1 MTWRTDTNPFAKTH
15 SYLRNV
21 LTSGEQN
28 KTNWLQSSIVFCLT
42 WHMYEFHQKTPGFS
56 LLRCKNIL
64 RKWINE
70 TRFIKSTF
78 NNSLISKLLSIRS
91 LTDIISF
98 FATFFFRFWQWYLTW
113 LLSRFF
119 CLFTWYINKVWLR
132 LHTVSDTFDC
142 VAFMKSLLYLHLK
155 YFSIRAIYY
164 WLTKSESVKL

>member
-1 MTWRTDTNPFAKTH
+1 MSLH
-15 SYLRNV
+15 Q
-21 LTSGEQN
+21 EN
-28 KTNWLQSSIVFCLT
+28 KTKQIDYRVPSCFVWHDICMNFIGKLLVFPCL
-42 WHMYEFHQKTPGFS
+42 WY
-56 LLRCKNIL
+56 KNMV
-64 RKWINE
+64 RKWINQ

-132 LHTVSDTFDC
+132 LHTVSDSFDC
-142 VAFMKSLLYLHLK
+142 VAFMKSLLHLHLK

>member
-1 MTWRTDTNPFAKTH
+1 MLGFQGTMSQDGTKLDNWFVVGEKLLMTKRTDINPPEITYYF
-15 SYLRNV
+15 LRNV

-56 LLRCKNIL
+56 LLRYKNKL
-64 RKWINE
+64 RKWINQ

-98 FATFFFRFWQWYLTW
+98 FATFFSVFGNDTW
-113 LLSRFF
+113 LGFF
-119 CLFTWYINKVWLR
+119 LDSFVCLRDI
-132 LHTVSDTFDC
+132 
-142 VAFMKSLLYLHLK
+142 
-155 YFSIRAIYY
+155 
-164 WLTKSESVKL
+164 